1 MHWFTKFVLTLF
13 GGFQLMLWFGGTLC
27 FIVYGIS
34 TQDIPDNQT
43 LALAI
48 VLFLVIFVTSIFQSF
63 QEGKS
68 DNVMAAL
75 KALSADKV
83 TVIRDGKDVQD
94 LDAQELVPGDI
105 VKVKGGDKV
114 PADVRVL
121 VSSELKVNNASLTG
135 ENVDIKLGTEA
146 NHDKLY
152 EAKNIARSGC
162 NFTNGTATCVVFL
175 TGDDT
180 FFGEIAKSTTQIER
194 PDTLIKHEI
203 HRLIKFMAVIA
214 FSLGIAFFILAKVKG
229 YSWITAIVFAIGI
242 IVANV
247 PEGLLPQMTVALT
260 LTAQRMLKMG
270 MLVSNLEII
279 ETLGAVTVICS
290 DKTGTLTC
298 NRMTVAHVMY
308 NMTIHTTPETTDLD
322 EDKAGPK
329 KIDRYDKDNKS
340 FELLRRVT
348 TLNTD
353 AVFLDEAVSPDGI
366 KVDVL
371 KRKVKG
377 DASEAAMIKF
387 VHPFRDITDW
397 RAKCPMKIKIP
408 FNSSNKWMVM
418 CTEAEGDSQAER
430 DAKPLHLMM
439 KGAPDRVWNRCSHVI
454 GKDGERIEMTDA
466 VKKQVEA
473 LNSSLAK
480 RGERVLAFATQVRRT
495 FPRPFSRAAFQLLR
509 VP

>member
-1 MHWFTKFVLTLF
+1 
-13 GGFQLMLWFGGTLC
+13 MLWFGGILC

-34 TQDIPDNQT
+34 LSSIPDNQT

-48 VLFLVIFVTSIFQSF
+48 VLILVIFVTSIFQSF

-68 DNVMAAL
+68 DKVIDAL
-75 KALSADKV
+75 KALSASEV
-83 TVIRDGKDVQD
+83 LALRDGAWKDHVPAD
-94 LDAQELVPGDI
+94 ELVPGDI
-105 VKVKGGDKV
+105 VKVKGGEKV

-146 NHDKLY
+146 NHEKLY

-194 PDTLIKHEI
+194 PDTLIKYEI

-270 MLVSNLEII
+270 ILVSNLEII

-387 VHPFRDITDW
+387 VHPFRDITEW
-397 RAKCPMKIKIP
+397 RSKCPMKIKIP

-495 FPRPFSRAAFQLLR
+495 FPLWPVLTCR
-509 VP
+509 VSAPACAVIAPCC